1 MSRPAWTYVRRAL
14 SRRRRGSVSMEA
26 ILAFPAVLILFGAVA
41 QTMILAQHRLYLE
54 QAAYAAARSA
64 LVHKCPDLLNPSSYK
79 SAAAAAEAALC
90 PQREDASKWLDAAR
104 WALVAASPSSGL
116 GATGCPRVPA
126 GAALVSGTSLNSSYQ
141 TAVENRICYAFTPGN
156 VDVTVDWDRSLT
168 GLTSD
173 ARQPI
178 KATVT
183 FKYPLTTPFRRFL
196 SDDRHPDGLYY
207 RIGTATVVLS

>member
-1 MSRPAWTYVRRAL
+1 MTPCAWTYVRRAL

-79 SAAAAAEAALC
+79 SPAAAAAAALC
-90 PQREDASKWLDAAR
+90 AQNEDATKWLDAAR

-116 GATGCPRVPA
+116 GATGCPRIPA
-126 GAALVSGTSLNSSYQ
+126 GRALVSGTTLTPSYL
-141 TAVENRICYAFTPGN
+141 TAVGNRICYAFTPGN
-156 VDVTVDWDRSLT
+156 VDVTVEWERSLT
-168 GLTSD
+168 GVTSD
-173 ARQPI
+173 ARQLI

-196 SDDRHPDGLYY
+196 SDDKHPDGLYY
-207 RIGTATVVLS
+207 RNGTATVVLS